1 MTRDLTWRYGHVLS
15 QLDAHNAQAPVSHR
29 AKLAARIS
37 FEYVVRKLIDD
48 MGGLAD
54 DGRFNAAWMSFCQ
67 ENLLAEERV
76 ARAAEED
83 AYEQGRAD
91 ALRSYAQGTD
101 SVPPGLPSFGA
112 RYHPSRRQTRVVHTL
127 MGNGRDVAN
136 SATDVELAREAILT
150 RQPVERSADPDHH
163 KTTRDFYNEYLD
175 GQSTRNGDN
184 RAKTELGPII
194 EFMFA
199 LIDDKRPRD
208 YTREDFKLLNS
219 AIPLI
224 PISKGI
230 PKEHCASL
238 HARYLYR
245 LNNPALPLDLVTGT
259 TITRNY
265 HSGLNRFFGW
275 MQKNRLIEQG
285 PVLDLVT
292 PQNRS
297 SLPRDSF
304 DDAEVLALVALP
316 LFTGCWS
323 QERCWSAGKIL
334 VQGSLYWT
342 YLILLLTGMRPG
354 EVGSL
359 RLSDIGDV
367 DGIAYFDLRAFDARK
382 GRVML
387 SEMRSQKTKNA
398 SRIVPIHPLLIE
410 LGLLEHRDH
419 MQRAGVDR
427 LLPDCEPYRRRDG
440 RLRWSQDITKSWRY
454 LKTKYAVF
462 SRKDITLYSSRHLVA
477 QWIDEL
483 KISERTRGRVL
494 GHSTVPGAA
503 GNYGRNG
510 LLSMDELQILTGIT
524 NPLIDQM
531 RDLLLQAK
539 RRADTGELTLLR
551 PMRPAARATRRPR
564 SS

>member
-1 MTRDLTWRYGHVLS
+1 MATDLAWRYGQVLS
-15 QLDAHNAQAPVSHR
+15 QLDAFNSQAPVCHR
-29 AKLAARIS
+29 AKLVSRIS

-48 MGGLAD
+48 MGGLAG
-54 DGRFNAAWMSFCQ
+54 DGRFNAAWMTFCH

-91 ALRSYAQGTD
+91 ALRSSAHGT
-101 SVPPGLPSFGA
+101 SSPLPGLPSFGA
-112 RYHPSRRQTRVVHTL
+112 RYHPSRHKTSVVHTL
-127 MGNGRDVAN
+127 MGNGRDVAD
-136 SATDVELAREAILT
+136 STADVELTREAVLT
-150 RQPVERSADPDHH
+150 GVHVERSVDPDRY
-163 KTTRDFYNEYLD
+163 KTTRDFYEEYLD
-175 GQSTRNGDN
+175 SHRTRNGDN
-184 RAKTELGPII
+184 RAETELGPIV

-199 LIDDKRPRD
+199 LIGDKRPHD
-208 YTREDFKLLNS
+208 YTRADFTLLNS

-224 PISKGI
+224 PISRGI

-238 HARYLYR
+238 HKRYLYR
-245 LNNPALPLDLVTGT
+245 VNNPALPLELVTGT
-259 TITRNY
+259 TIKRNY

-275 MQKNRLIEQG
+275 MQKMHLIKKV

-304 DDAEVLALVALP
+304 DDAEVLALVSLP
-316 LFTGCWS
+316 LFTGCRS

-359 RLSDIGDV
+359 RLNDIGEV
-367 DGIAYFDLRAFDARK
+367 DGIAYFDLRPFDARK

-398 SRIVPIHPLLIE
+398 SRIVPIHPLLVE

-419 MQRAGVDR
+419 MQRAGIER

-454 LKTKYAVF
+454 VKSKYAVF
-462 SRKDITLYSSRHLVA
+462 GRKDITLYSSRHLMA

-483 KISERTRGRVL
+483 KISERTRARVL
-494 GHSTVPGAA
+494 GHSTMPGAA
-503 GNYGRNG
+503 GIYGRKG
-510 LLSMDELQILTGIT
+510 LLSIDELQLLTGIA

-531 RDLLLQAK
+531 RDVLLQAK
-539 RRADTGELTLLR
+539 HRADAEELNLVR
-551 PMRPAARATRRPR
+551 PMRPAARVTRRPR
-564 SS
+564 S